1 MSAVTPRAPR
11 RAFRIAAA
19 AAIVPADDGVLTDA
33 HLHAERRSRKVGP
46 LPVKARMTLAAAERL
61 RAALGEADRATPAGR
76 IGVSFGTLFGAIDV
90 AEQCLGTVRAEGFA
104 QVTPSWY
111 ATGLPNATAAIVASL
126 FDWRGP
132 NLTFLGYQ
140 AGLDA
145 IVGACRQIAAGHADA
160 VCAGGFDL
168 PSARYVAR
176 ADAPLADA
184 RALHPGAGLLWLA
197 GGEPQQGDLGRI
209 VGWSQQ
215 AFDDDAF
222 DAAHA
227 HGFPALI
234 AAALHGVAGDG
245 ADAAP
250 AVHVV
255 RPGAPGAID
264 RLAASAPVALAAGLA
279 GAWPAG
285 RHALVVKGLGTLAT
299 CVVVDNQPIPE

>member
-1 MSAVTPRAPR
+1 MTALMPRAPR

-19 AAIVPADDGVLTDA
+19 AAIVPAADGVLTDA

-46 LPVKARMTLAAAERL
+46 LPLKARMTLAAAERL
-61 RAALGEADRATPAGR
+61 RAALGDADRATPAGR

-90 AEQCLGTVRAEGFA
+90 AEQCVGTVRAEGFE

-111 ATGLPNATAAIVASL
+111 AAGLPNATAAIVASL

-145 IVGACRQIAAGHADA
+145 IVGACRQLAAGHADA

-176 ADAPLADA
+176 ADAPLRDA
-184 RALHPGAGLLWLA
+184 QALHPGAGVVWLA
-197 GGEPQQGDLGRI
+197 AGAARAGDLGRI

-215 AFDDDAF
+215 AFDADAF

-227 HGFPALI
+227 RGFPAFV
-234 AAALHGVAGDG
+234 AAALPG
-245 ADAAP
+245 APADTAP

-255 RPGAPGAID
+255 RPGAPGTID
-264 RLAASAPVALAAGLA
+264 RLAASAPIALAEGLA
-279 GAWPAG
+279 GAWRPG
-285 RHALVVKGLGTLAT
+285 LHALVVKGLGALAT
-299 CVVVDNQPIPE
+299 CVIVDNQPVRE